1 MKKLFAVSRYLRYW
15 LLKVNEHSLHSPF
28 LYKLYTEIIK
38 NDNVAGF
45 EKLETLRASLLAS
58 DQSVAIKEM
67 GAGSRV
73 DNAPTRKVADIARH
87 AITRPP
93 FSRLLFRIIREYNF
107 THILEL
113 GTSLGQNTLYMHKAA
128 PEGSIYTLEG
138 SPEIV
143 QVAQKNFD
151 KMDAP
156 NIQIVEGN
164 IDNTLQGT
172 LDKLE
177 KVDLAYVDANHRYE
191 PTLRYFEAIL
201 AKTHKQSIIVIDD
214 LHWSK
219 GMNEAW
225 QQIVA
230 HPSVSL
236 TLDLFDAGLVFVN
249 PELKK
254 EHYVLDF

>member
-1 MKKLFAVSRYLRYW
+1 LKKLFAVSQYLRYW
-15 LLKVNEHSLHSPF
+15 LHKVNEHSLHSPF
-28 LYKLYTEIIK
+28 LYKFYTEVIK
-38 NDNVAGF
+38 NNNPAGF
-45 EKLETLRASLLAS
+45 EKLEELRSSLLAS
-58 DQSVAIKEM
+58 DQSVAIEEM

-73 DNAPTRKVADIARH
+73 DNAPTRKVAHIARH

-113 GTSLGQNTLYMHKAA
+113 GTSLGQNTLYMHQAA
-128 PEGSIYTLEG
+128 PEGTIYTLEG

-143 QVAQKNFD
+143 QVAQQNFD
-151 KMDAP
+151 NMGAG
-156 NIQIVEGN
+156 NIHIVEGN
-164 IDNTLQGT
+164 IDKTLLPT
-172 LDKLE
+172 LNKME

-201 AKTHKQSIIVIDD
+201 AKTHARSIIVIDD

-219 GMNEAW
+219 GMNDAW

-230 HPSVSL
+230 HPRVSL
-236 TLDLFDAGLVFVN
+236 TLDLFDAGLVFLN

-254 EHYVLDF
+254 ELCVLDF